1 MLIGNVFLLL
11 FLQVK
16 KGYIFTDTRKN
27 TGKKKLVSE
36 NNKIH
41 LKLENIKCEM
51 FIINDDIYMKKI

>member
-1 MLIGNVFLLL
+1 MFFFVVVFTG
-11 FLQVK
+11 K
-16 KGYIFTDTRKN
+16 KGCIFTDTHKN
-27 TGKKKLVSE
+27 KGKKLVSE